1 VAPAQRVNVMA
12 FLADKPLAAA
22 LVAARAPGAAPRS
35 VPWSAEQQRAYSAAL
50 KAKQAPV
57 ISAAQALG
65 GQVVGQLT
73 NASNGVLLSI
83 DANQLG
89 ALARVADVQSVM
101 VVEDMALDLSSVT
114 AYVGA
119 TALHGRSPS
128 VDGTGVRIAI
138 LDSGIDFTHR
148 NLGGAGTLAAYAAA
162 YGAAG
167 PACVV
172 TTANTTAPTWTSKVI
187 GGFDF
192 VGERWPNTSP
202 VLEPDPNPIDCQG
215 HGTNVADIAGGR
227 SADGTWKGMA
237 PGAQL
242 LASRSARL
250 WPRAARAWASC
261 RAWTTCSTRTR
272 TATCPTRSKWSTCR
286 WARTSASARTR
297 ACCRRRTS

>member
-1 VAPAQRVNVMA
+1 MQLTRIAAAVLVLGSFGTAAHAQIRALPAAVAAPAPAGATEAVLTVAPAQRVNVMA

-101 VVEDMALDLSSVT
+101 VVEDMALDLSGVT

-148 NLGGAGTLAAYAAA
+148 NLGGPGTTAAYEAAYTGGCPRGYPLVAAA
-162 YGAAG
+162 
-167 PACVV
+167 
-172 TTANTTAPTWTSKVI
+172 TTAAA
-187 GGFDF
+187 
-192 VGERWPNTSP
+192 ECA
-202 VLEPDPNPIDCQG
+202 L
-215 HGTNVADIAGGR
+215 VAR
-227 SADGTWKGMA
+227 
-237 PGAQL
+237 
-242 LASRSARL
+242 
-250 WPRAARAWASC
+250 
-261 RAWTTCSTRTR
+261 
-272 TATCPTRSKWSTCR
+272 
-286 WARTSASARTR
+286 
-297 ACCRRRTS
+297 